1 MIERGQ
7 TVYTNFYQIQ
17 INPNSHIYRYQ
28 LSFQPFLSPEQQ
40 ISKWRDI
47 FKIAKS
53 GLQENLK
60 VFITNNQILYSPV
73 RAQTMGLL
81 LGVYEEEGTSYSISI
96 EEKAVL
102 KPGEPEYT
110 GLIGRFFKMLLK
122 QQKLLQIGR
131 KYFNTKNLI
140 NFDQFGLKVLPG
152 VSCSLIK
159 QEEQGKY
166 YINIDSSFKMLRSTT
181 MYEELRNSRDF
192 SQLEGAIVMTVYNY
206 KFYKVNKVSREMN
219 PKSEFENLKGEK
231 MSYMQYYQDKYKI
244 AIKDVTQP
252 LIEVL
257 EKSRKKQE
265 EKIIYL
271 IPELCVMTGLSNEMR
286 NNFQTMKQLS
296 TVTKPRG
303 VDRVRQADQFIQC
316 FHNKESEELIKKW
329 NIQLE
334 PKCLQIQSSKIKPGN
349 IMMGNNT
356 AINIETGNLDRDT
369 QTAMLRGVGL
379 ENWGIL
385 YSDRDGRQAED
396 FMSCLRESIEYCKF
410 QCKAPRTFVLHS
422 NRIEDWIKQ
431 IDQIVQQSQGP
442 QKVTLLLLILNG
454 PKKNAPLYTDIK
466 RYLINDCPIASQV
479 ILSSTLNQP
488 KGKVKTIC
496 NKLLVQI
503 CAKVGGTPW
512 GVSELPFTDQP
523 TMICGMDVYHSTGKA
538 KKSMLSFVST
548 EDEFFSKYMTQSIEM
563 ETGVEFSF
571 SLCPVLVKSL
581 QSFCGD
587 RNGPLPSRII
597 IFRDG
602 VSNSQAKT
610 VIETEVAQFRQAIEQ
625 VKTEKNSDKPIKLIV
640 LSVNKKVGAKFYAG
654 ERNLDNPPQGTLID
668 TEISNGKDDYYLIS
682 QRTTQGT
689 VQPTHYHVLVNDMS
703 DEPNILKKLQS
714 LSYKLCYM
722 YYNFSGAIKIPAP
735 IQYAHVC
742 SNFIGDR
749 FDPRKPQSLIKPNP
763 ILNQRRSLFFI

>member
-7 TVYTNFYQIQ
+7 TVFTNFYQIQ
-17 INPNSHIYRYQ
+17 INPKSHIYRYQ
-28 LSFQPFLSPEQQ
+28 ITFQPTMSPEQQ
-40 ISKWRDI
+40 ICKWRDI
-47 FKIAKS
+47 FKAAKT

-73 RAQTMGLL
+73 RAQTMGLI
-81 LGVYEEEGTSYSISI
+81 LGIYEEEGTSYTISI

-131 KYFNTKNLI
+131 KYFNTKNII

-152 VSCSLIK
+152 VTCSLIK

-166 YINIDSSFKMLRSTT
+166 YINIDSSFKMLRCTT
-181 MYEELRNSRDF
+181 MYEELRNSRDY
-192 SQLEGAIVMTVYNY
+192 SLIEGAIIMTVYNY
-206 KFYKVNKVSREMN
+206 KFYRVNKINREMN
-219 PKSEFENLKGEK
+219 PKSEFENQNGSK
-231 MSYMQYYQDKYKI
+231 MSYLQYYSEKYKI
-244 AIKDVTQP
+244 NIKDSTQP

-271 IPELCVMTGLSNEMR
+271 IPELCVLTGLSNEMR

-303 VDRVRQADQFIQC
+303 VDRVKQADQFIQC

-334 PKCLQIQSSKIKPGN
+334 SKCLQIQSSKVKPGN
-349 IMMGNNT
+349 IIMGNNT
-356 AINIETGNLDRDT
+356 QINIETGNLDRDT

-379 ENWGIL
+379 ENWAIL
-385 YSDRDGRQAED
+385 YSDRDSRQAED

-410 QCKAPRTFVLHS
+410 QCKAPRTFTINS

-431 IDQIVQQSQGP
+431 VDFIVQQSQGP

-454 PKKNAPLYTDIK
+454 PKKNAPLYTDLK

-512 GVSELPFTDQP
+512 GISDLPFTDQP
-523 TMICGMDVYHSTGKA
+523 TMVCGMDVYHSTA
-538 KKSMLSFVST
+538 KGRKSMLSFVST

-563 ETGVEFSF
+563 DSGVEFSF

-581 QSFCGD
+581 ESFTSD
-587 RNGPLPSRII
+587 NRTPLPSRII

-625 VKTEKNSDKPIKLIV
+625 VKKAKNHTKPIKLVV

-654 ERNLDNPPQGTLID
+654 ERNLDNPSQGTLID
-668 TEISNGKDDYYLIS
+668 SEICNGKDGFYLIA
-682 QRTTQGT
+682 QKTTQGT
-689 VQPTHYHVLVNDMS
+689 VQPTYYHVLVNDLI
-703 DEPNILKKLQS
+703 DEPNITSKLQA
-714 LSYKLCYM
+714 LAYKLCYM

-749 FDPRKPQSLIKPNP
+749 FDPRKPQTLIKPSQ